1 MADPYGPFYK
11 IRMCGNPLSKK
22 TPNWNWRKLLQFRQ
36 KAQHVIN
43 QVTGDQVWPFPGD
56 KHEVATAWL
65 EILPKQSNTKW
76 SHLQA
81 CCNLLGASNKQTP
94 NEGHTSSTGLPR
106 KEHFLFRL
114 HREKQE
120 PCSSVVQLLKYCMVA
135 DTIVPKQS

>member
-11 IRMCGNPLSKK
+11 IGMCGNSLSKK

-81 CCNLLGASNKQTP
+81 CCNLLGANNKKTP
-94 NEGHTSSTGLPR
+94 NKGHTSSTDCQGR
-106 KEHFLFRL
+106 SIFYSDFTEKNKNHVFLW
-114 HREKQE
+114 
-120 PCSSVVQLLKYCMVA
+120 CSYSNTVW
-135 DTIVPKQS
+135 